1 MQPRPAVLRETDWI
15 ANGLRPHQPT
25 NHPRHGLYTEPLYHC
40 TRGPRVFSS
49 AAPVCGGRAG
59 AGRETDARTMEDS
72 DGESEAP
79 PPGWTK
85 SKSEWEWEQ
94 ARRRRLERVAQKI
107 KKPGS
112 AKKERAAARAA
123 SALGDDDAEAAVPSP
138 AADAPDVEELLQ
150 TRSSLQALCD
160 LKDARIAKE
169 ASTAALLR
177 QELAQLQQELEKTK
191 DEKHDLETQHA
202 AKEAPLNVKIREQKR
217 EIERLAVELA
227 ASRAA
232 EQELDKRASELE
244 GGLAKAKAEAA
255 DAKRKLFVQAEVAK
269 DKEAA
274 QQQAES
280 LQQEVDGLRAAV
292 AASEATLQEVSRK
305 ERDQWAESNAELKE
319 QLAKQK
325 AELDAATEAALG
337 EMRLAA
343 AREGGME
350 TARKSADDL
359 GRVNSKIADIE
370 EEMAASM
377 KALERTMLAL
387 GSKVKRGNGDI
398 LRLNMTAKLQQGQL
412 DSFKRQLADAE
423 ERLGK
428 GSSKSRR
435 DVEVLEDKLKTAVDV
450 RKTATMLS
458 ESMMEDLSLLRE
470 NYKAVLQE
478 QRVVCASLDG
488 HMQASSETARDLQR
502 AQTSTAEKDAMV
514 QGLSAEVSHGLKQLK
529 TETES
534 ILEELAHA
542 SVALSDSCKG
552 SEEKVLAMGQRVDA
566 LGLKVAGER
575 ELVDALNQRLADA
588 KRESLAWEK
597 CAEQRQTQ
605 CEKM

>member
-15 ANGLRPHQPT
+15 ANGLRPPIS
-25 NHPRHGLYTEPLYHC
+25 PRTTRGTDC
-40 TRGPRVFSS
+40 TRSLCNESIFICGGRRC
-49 AAPVCGGRAG
+49 AAGRAG

-280 LQQEVDGLRAAV
+280 LQQEVDRRAAV

-534 ILEELAHA
+534 ILKELAHA

>member
-1 MQPRPAVLRETDWI
+1 
-15 ANGLRPHQPT
+15 
-25 NHPRHGLYTEPLYHC
+25 
-40 TRGPRVFSS
+40 
-49 AAPVCGGRAG
+49 
-59 AGRETDARTMEDS
+59 MEDS

-217 EIERLAVELA
+217 EIERLEVELA